1 MHRWDSGLDFWN
13 RTFSD
18 VHVPFTLRPRVHSP
32 HDLKVQQSP
41 VGHER
46 LTQQL
51 RPHVDTFPSLQQVH
65 SSRLRLASVRSTWLQ
80 LTETLGANTGSQT
93 KRRCDRVSLVGGNA
107 VPQRYWICS
116 RSSQVLAERRDPIS
130 NGVTTEAGTSL
141 CRLSNG
147 NRFDRATHR

>member
-1 MHRWDSGLDFWN
+1 MHIWDSGLDFWN
-13 RTFSD
+13 LIFSD
-18 VHVPFTLRPRVHSP
+18 VHVPSPLRPRVHLP
-32 HDLKVQQSP
+32 HDLKVQLSP

-51 RPHVDTFPSLQQVH
+51 RQHVDTFPSLQQVH
-65 SSRLRLASVRSTWLQ
+65 SNRLSLRSTWLQ

-93 KRRCDRVSLVGGNA
+93 KRPCDRVPLVGGNA

-141 CRLSNG
+141 CRQSND